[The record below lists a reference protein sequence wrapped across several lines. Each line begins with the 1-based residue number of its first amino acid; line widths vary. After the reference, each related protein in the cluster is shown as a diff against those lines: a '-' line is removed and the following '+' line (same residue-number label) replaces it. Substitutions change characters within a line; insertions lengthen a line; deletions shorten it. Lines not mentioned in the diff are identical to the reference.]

1 MTDNVKKAGTT
12 RRRTFLKSTGAAV
25 IGGTLAY
32 NMGIV
37 GAMAAGSSNTLKVG
51 LIGCGGRGTGAAAQ
65 ALRADPDVVLTA
77 MGDVFADRLEQS
89 LKALAEEVPTEK
101 LKVGRDHRFVG
112 FDAYRK
118 VIDSGVDVVLLAT
131 PPGFRPEHMMAAVDA
146 GKHVFCEKPVA
157 VDAPGVRKVL
167 AAARKA
173 KEKNLSVVSGFCYR
187 YDFGNR
193 AMFDKIRGGEIGEL
207 MAVTTM
213 RYGTELWSFPR
224 QPGWT
229 DMEYQ
234 MRNWYYYHWLSG
246 DHIVEQ
252 AVHSIDL
259 MCWVMGDQ
267 VPIRATGTGGRQV
280 RTDPIFGN
288 IYDHFAIE
296 YEYANGARGYHF
308 CRQHNNCTNRN
319 TIEMFGSKGLARI
332 TMGRHVLELSGKD
345 NWTYNGEKNDMY
357 QTEHDELFASIR
369 KGRPVN
375 DGEWM
380 ANSTMMAIMGRDS
393 AYTGQ
398 TITWED
404 AISSD
409 KAEGPPHDKFSW
421 DLQWEGPGV
430 PIPGKGVW
438 ARK

>member
-1 MTDNVKKAGTT
+1 MTDNMKKTGTT

-37 GAMAAGSSNTLKVG
+37 GAMAAVSSNTLKVG

-89 LKALAEEVPTEK
+89 LKSLAEELPAEK
-101 LKVGRDHRFVG
+101 LSVSKEHRFIG

-131 PPGFRPEHMMAAVDA
+131 PPGFRPEHLMAAVDA

-173 KEKNLSVVSGFCYR
+173 KEKNLSIVSGFCYR
-187 YDFGNR
+187 YDYGSR
-193 AMFDKIRGGEIGEL
+193 AMFDKILNGEIGEL

-213 RYGTELWSFPR
+213 RYGGELWSFPR

-267 VPIRATGTGGRQV
+267 LPVRATGTGGRQV
-280 RTDPIFGN
+280 RTDPVFGN

-296 YEYANGARGYHF
+296 YEYAGGARGYHF

-319 TIEMFGSKGLARI
+319 AIEMFGNKGLARI
-332 TMGRHVLELSGKD
+332 TMGKPVLELSGKG
-345 NWTYNGEKNDMY
+345 NWTYDGKKNDMY

-369 KGRPVN
+369 NGRPVN

-393 AYTGQ
+393 AYTGR
-398 TITWED
+398 TVTWED
-404 AISSD
+404 AIKSD
-409 KAEGPPHDKFSW
+409 KTEGPPPDQFSW

-430 PIPGKGVW
+430 AIPGKTV
-438 ARK
+438 

>member
-1 MTDNVKKAGTT
+1 MSMKEEAITGGKT
-12 RRRTFLKSTGAAV
+12 RRRTFLKSTGAAM

-32 NMGIV
+32 NMGMV
-37 GAMAAGSSNTLKVG
+37 NSAFGASASNTLKVG

-77 MGDVFADRLEQS
+77 MGDVFADRLEGA
-89 LKALAEEVPTEK
+89 LKALKEEVDEK
-101 LKVGRDHRFVG
+101 KIKVDAGNRFVG
-112 FDAYRK
+112 FDAYKK

-131 PPGFRPEHMMAAVDA
+131 PPSFRPDHMMAAIDA
-146 GKHVFCEKPVA
+146 GKHVFSEKPVA

-167 AAARKA
+167 EASRKA
-173 KEKNLSVVSGFCYR
+173 REKKLSVVSGFCYR
-187 YDFGNR
+187 YDFSNR
-193 AMFDKIRGGEIGEL
+193 AMFGKILDGTVGEI

-213 RYGTELWSFPR
+213 RYGGELWSFPR

-259 MCWVMGDQ
+259 MAWVMGDKMP
-267 VPIRATGTGGRQV
+267 VKATGTGGRQV
-280 RTDPIFGN
+280 RVDPVYGN

-296 YEYANGARGYHF
+296 YEYANGAKGYHF
-308 CRQHNNCTNRN
+308 CRQQNGCANRN
-319 TIEMFGSKGLARI
+319 TVEVFGNKGLARI
-332 TMGRHVLELSGKD
+332 AMGRPVLELSGRD
-345 NWTYNGEKNDMY
+345 NWEYKGEKNDMY
-357 QTEHDELFASIR
+357 QTEHNELFASIR
-369 KGRPVN
+369 NGKPMN

-380 ANSTMMAIMGRDS
+380 ANSSMMAILGRDV

-398 TITWED
+398 TITWDE
-404 AISSD
+404 AIKSE
-409 KAEGPPHDKFSW
+409 KTAGPPTDKFAW
-421 DLQWEGPGV
+421 DLKWEGPGV
-430 PIPGKGVW
+430 AMPG
-438 ARK
+438 RT